1 MGLCRSDAVDLE
13 KLGNLLFKFSDA
25 LLRDWF
31 ASLKPAFVR
40 KKSVMSVSGQTAVM
54 V

>member
-1 MGLCRSDAVDLE
+1 VGLCRSNSVGLE
-13 KLGNLLFKFSDA
+13 KKGNLLFKFSDA

-40 KKSVMSVSGQTAVM
+40 KKSVKSVSGQTAV
-54 V
+54 VV